1 MSLDDFI
8 SFFQVGITHNFHDVN
23 KLKNWLDNLISFNLD
38 SEDEEIWSE
47 EIRSKISTWAI

>member
-1 MSLDDFI
+1 MSE
-8 SFFQVGITHNFHDVN
+8 NN
-23 KLKNWLDNLISFNLD
+23 LKWVCSP